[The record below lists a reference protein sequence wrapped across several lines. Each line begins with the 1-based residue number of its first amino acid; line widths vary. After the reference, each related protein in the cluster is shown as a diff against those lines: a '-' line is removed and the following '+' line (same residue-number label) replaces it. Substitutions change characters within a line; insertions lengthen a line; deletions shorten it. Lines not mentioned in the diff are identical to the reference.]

1 MEQLLG
7 LFEKTKEL
15 EELSVA
21 VKKNIQSEETVTSLV
36 MENDSRNE
44 HVKIVNKQFNSSRTD
59 KSDISKADLG

>member
-59 KSDISKADLG
+59 KSDLSKADLG